1 MDLRKYIRKI
11 LSESLI
17 GEDYPTQFDMNVFK
31 SLKTFKERIEYCQS
45 NLKRLNSG
53 SSRIAYQID
62 DNKVLKLAKNKKG
75 IEQNETE
82 IDRGAS
88 GSYFSS
94 ILAQIFDSHPDGL
107 WVEME
112 LDRKINSGEFR
123 MITKFQ
129 IEDIGKYLINFQK
142 ENSGQK
148 SQYHLQQPLVDR
160 LDNDEFV
167 QQLREFVAGTDAL
180 AGDLGQISSY
190 GVVNREGEDTL
201 VLIDF
206 GITTGI
212 YKDFYTESKLNEL
225 IKKTINESVIK
236 EYLTHDT
243 VALKSYFSLTDEQHK
258 QYLPEQFSYFFK
270 DFLIEEGIE
279 FEMPKTTV
287 PSDYMDEPDV
297 EVDQFEDDYELMNWL
312 QRNNKELYNKFA
324 DYLFQKLKD
333 NTLPIPE
340 AEVPAWSYF
349 DSPQLVKNQWLI
361 HFTKDARS
369 IAAEGF
375 RYGVNEIDKLGLTTS
390 LGEFE
395 KKYGGYNFSY
405 LLSDFQRYGYKGHG
419 KYKYGDEA
427 VIFRASGIKVWHHGD
442 EEPQVIFY
450 GNTATDIIPITEGEN
465 NKWAVRSSKTMKSLY
480 EDDELQKIVDWI
492 SKNYEQYRKSLR
504 ESIEPALEEDTFNDQ
519 MAAYKKWKRKNVTIR
534 GMSQGIGNKNGGGA
548 RFGSGLYTASLAN
561 KQMAKGYGDVYF
573 VVNGRPKNPVKFKD
587 ANQAEIWLSNNITHK
602 NYKNIRD
609 FSKNTTIEAEMLKLG
624 YDGLEV
630 IGREIVNYNPEN
642 VLYFS
647 NERQLIG
654 YYEDNVESK

>member
-1 MDLRKYIRKI
+1 MDRLRKYIRKV

-17 GEDYPTQFDMNVFK
+17 GEDYLSQFDMNVFK
-31 SLKTFKERIEYCQS
+31 SLKTFKERIEYCQK

-112 LDRKINSGEFR
+112 LARKINPGEFR
-123 MITKFQ
+123 VITKFQ

-148 SQYHLQQPLVDR
+148 PPYHLQQPLVDR

-180 AGDLGQISSY
+180 ADDLGQISSY

-212 YKDFYTESKLNEL
+212 YKDFYSESKLS
-225 IKKTINESVIK
+225 ESVIQ

-243 VALKSYFSLTDEQHK
+243 IALKRYFSLTDEQHK
-258 QYLPEQFSYFFK
+258 EYLPEQFSYFFK
-270 DFLIEEGIE
+270 DFLIEEDIE

-297 EVDQFEDDYELMNWL
+297 EVDQFEDGYELMNWL
-312 QRNNKELYNKFA
+312 QQNNKELYNKFA
-324 DYLFQKLKD
+324 DYLFEKIKN
-333 NTLPIPE
+333 NTLPIPDSE
-340 AEVPAWSYF
+340 FPAWSYF

-369 IAAEGF
+369 IVVDGF
-375 RYGVNEIDKLGLTTS
+375 KYGVDEIDKLGLTTS

-405 LLSDFQRYGYKGHG
+405 LLSDFQRYGYKGYG

-450 GNTATDIIPITEGEN
+450 GNTATDIIPITDGEN
-465 NKWAVRSSKTMKSLY
+465 NKWAVRSSKTMRSLY

-492 SKNYEQYRKSLR
+492 SKNYEQYRKSLK
-504 ESIEPALEEDTFNDQ
+504 ENEEGSDTQ
-519 MAAYKKWKRKNVTIR
+519 RKK
-534 GMSQGIGNKNGGGA
+534 
-548 RFGSGLYTASLAN
+548 
-561 KQMAKGYGDVYF
+561 
-573 VVNGRPKNPVKFKD
+573 
-587 ANQAEIWLSNNITHK
+587 
-602 NYKNIRD
+602 
-609 FSKNTTIEAEMLKLG
+609 
-624 YDGLEV
+624 
-630 IGREIVNYNPEN
+630 
-642 VLYFS
+642 
-647 NERQLIG
+647 
-654 YYEDNVESK
+654 